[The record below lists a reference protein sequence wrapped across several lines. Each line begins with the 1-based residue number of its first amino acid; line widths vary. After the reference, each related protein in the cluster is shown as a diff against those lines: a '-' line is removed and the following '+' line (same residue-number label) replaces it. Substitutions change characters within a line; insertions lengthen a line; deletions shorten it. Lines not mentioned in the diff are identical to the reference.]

1 MLPDTLS
8 QCLSRSSQ
16 EIKPDLRVDYIAFKG
31 LGLTNSVSMQEA
43 LVSLRV
49 PPLGDSL
56 SSPAE
61 ILHRSLKTKRAT
73 AIDINAIMTIL
84 IQKQAK
90 FVCHLS

>member
-1 MLPDTLS
+1 MLPDTFS
-8 QCLSRSSQ
+8 QCPSRSSQ
-16 EIKPDLRVDYIAFKG
+16 EIKPDPRVDHIAFRG

-49 PPLGDSL
+49 SSLGDSL
-56 SSPAE
+56 PSPTE

-73 AIDINAIMTIL
+73 AIDMNAVMTIL

-90 FVCHLS
+90 FVGVMT